1 MDNLKDTIN
10 SINNELNKEELEHNE
25 LCLIKEKRLR
35 KKFKLYDEKELFKY
49 LFLKDMDDID
59 IDDKIVIIFHI
70 KQYDEKKFKKV
81 NKKNVLM
88 TANNDEKEIDD
99 NKKTNNINDF
109 KNAMF
114 DIIKNIVLKGL
125 EYAKELIKNQFDIF
139 FTQATGLLKD
149 FLKENGLKLL
159 GIIIDKIRGGTPLK
173 SVKINIDNKDV
184 NLNDVLSDDDCQ
196 KINELSEKVND
207 IYNKTYIDIDYR
219 ISEAKTGKPID
230 EFIIENKEKSNN
242 NKNNSC
248 CLIL

>member
-10 SINNELNKEELEHNE
+10 SINNELNKEELDHNE

-35 KKFKLYDEKELFKY
+35 KNFKLYDEKELFKY

-109 KNAMF
+109 KNTMF
-114 DIIKNIVLKGL
+114 DTIKNIVLKGL

-149 FLKENGLKLL
+149 FLKEN
-159 GIIIDKIRGGTPLK
+159 
-173 SVKINIDNKDV
+173 
-184 NLNDVLSDDDCQ
+184 
-196 KINELSEKVND
+196 
-207 IYNKTYIDIDYR
+207 Y
-219 ISEAKTGKPID
+219 
-230 EFIIENKEKSNN
+230 
-242 NKNNSC
+242 
-248 CLIL
+248 

>member
-10 SINNELNKEELEHNE
+10 SINNELNKEKLDHNE

-35 KKFKLYDEKELFKY
+35 KNFKLYDEKELFKY

-109 KNAMF
+109 KNTMF
-114 DIIKNIVLKGL
+114 DTIKNIVLKGL

-184 NLNDVLSDDDCQ
+184 NLSDVLSNDDCQ